1 MSYEDTGS
9 NPTSAERIAD
19 IVCAYVSN
27 NHVAPADL
35 PALIANVHAALAA
48 LSEGGAA
55 QRAPEVPVE
64 KVTPAQV
71 RKSVTPDALI
81 SFIDGKPYKTLKR
94 HLTKFG
100 FTPATYRERY
110 GLPSD
115 YPMVAPSYSETR
127 SSLARSL
134 GLGQRNGRS
143 AQLVDVGTTQKG
155 RRKAA

>member
-1 MSYEDTGS
+1 MSNVDTGT

-35 PALIANVHAALAA
+35 PALIANVHAALSALNTGDAA
-48 LSEGGAA
+48 NRVA
-55 QRAPEVPVE
+55 EVPVE
-64 KVTPAQV
+64 KVTAAQV

-81 SFIDGKPYKTLKR
+81 SFIDGRPYKTLKR

-100 FTPATYRERY
+100 FSPATYRERY

-143 AQLVDVGTTQKG
+143 VQTVDLSTTHKG

>member
-1 MSYEDTGS
+1 MSDQH
-9 NPTSAERIAD
+9 TSANPNSSERIAD

-35 PALIANVHAALAA
+35 PALIANVHAALGA
-48 LSEGGAA
+48 LSAGGAA
-55 QRAPEVPVE
+55 QRVSDVPVE
-64 KVTPAQV
+64 KVTAAQV

-100 FTPATYRERY
+100 FSPATYRERY
-110 GLPSD
+110 GLPAD

-127 SSLARSL
+127 SSLARTL

-143 AQLVDVGTTQKG
+143 QQAVDLSPTHKG